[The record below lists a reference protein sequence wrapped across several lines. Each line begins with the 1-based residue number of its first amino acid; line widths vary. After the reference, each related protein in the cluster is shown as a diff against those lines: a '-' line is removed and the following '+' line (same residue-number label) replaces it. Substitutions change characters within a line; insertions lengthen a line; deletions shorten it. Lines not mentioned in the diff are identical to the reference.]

1 MAKVLIDNGS
11 SLNVMPKS
19 MLEKLPF
26 NAFHLRPS
34 SMVVRAFDGSRREV
48 RGEIDLLVQVG
59 PHTCQVTF
67 QVMDISPAYS
77 CLLGRLWIHLVVVV
91 PSTLHQKLKF
101 VVRRLLVIVSRE
113 EDLLV
118 SCPSSIP
125 YVEVAEESLETT
137 FQSFKVVSNVMQS
150 YPLRVL
156 DRRLQEA
163 WDRATKEGPR
173 VLMNLRVDF

>member
-59 PHTCQVTF
+59 PHT
-67 QVMDISPAYS
+67 
-77 CLLGRLWIHLVVVV
+77 LVVV